1 MELLLGTYM
10 ADAAALGAPGGM
22 IVLGHERSEEWGMRA
37 MHAWLAKELSVPVA
51 FVDAKEPFYYL

>member
-1 MELLLGTYM
+1 M

-37 MHAWLAKELSVPVA
+37 MHSWLAKELSVPVT